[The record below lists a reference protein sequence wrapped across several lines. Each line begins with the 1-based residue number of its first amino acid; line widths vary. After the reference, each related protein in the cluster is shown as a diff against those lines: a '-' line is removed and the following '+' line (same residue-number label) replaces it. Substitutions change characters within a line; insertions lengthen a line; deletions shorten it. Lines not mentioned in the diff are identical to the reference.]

1 MVSKNTI
8 CLWCD
13 NAALEALV
21 KTALKAMMTMGK
33 IDTAR
38 IEAVLQG

>member
-8 CLWCD
+8 CLWYD

-21 KTALKAMMTMGK
+21 KRAFKAMMTMGT
-33 IDTAR
+33 IEIAR